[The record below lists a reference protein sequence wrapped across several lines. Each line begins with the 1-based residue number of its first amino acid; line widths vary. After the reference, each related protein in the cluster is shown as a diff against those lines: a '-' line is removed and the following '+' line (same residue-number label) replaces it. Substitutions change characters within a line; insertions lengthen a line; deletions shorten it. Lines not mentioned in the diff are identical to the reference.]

1 MDMGG
6 IVHAMR
12 DSGLRVNIDTPVA
25 EAVQRAMVR
34 APGQRFAPLVCID
47 DAGRYL
53 GVVRMERL
61 VDVLTPGGVL
71 RLTAGSHRTRYR
83 C

>member
-61 VDVLTPGGVL
+61 VDVLT
-71 RLTAGSHRTRYR
+71 RAGSSA
-83 C
+83 